1 MVEENHKGEWCP
13 YSNKKPLDGMPA
25 AGVFCQE
32 GICSGCQIYRN
43 RATGG
48 EMFKAIVEAHN
59 LNAIETDPVKIKTLE
74 SETLSELADDTA
86 VAVCEQSPLI
96 SNGYAITVTYTRK
109 AGR

>member
-59 LNAIETDPVKIKTLE
+59 LNAIETDPVKVATME
-74 SETLSELADDTA
+74 AETISELTEEVS
-86 VAVCEQSPLI
+86 VAVCGQAPLF
-96 SNGYAITVTYTRK
+96 SQGYCITVSFSRK
-109 AGR
+109 AGK